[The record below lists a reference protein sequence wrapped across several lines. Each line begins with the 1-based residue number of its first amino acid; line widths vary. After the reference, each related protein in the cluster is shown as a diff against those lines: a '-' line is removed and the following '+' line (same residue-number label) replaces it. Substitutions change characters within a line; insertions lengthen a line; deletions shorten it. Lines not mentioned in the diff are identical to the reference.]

1 MLTTGE
7 TATECQFFF
16 FWYLLAFLQ
25 KCCVYLLTL
34 PPSPHSH
41 HPFSHSIWAR
51 QALGLMVTCSP
62 ACQSVLGQHVLAR
75 LGFQLAL
82 LPPSKQLHYPASKIY
97 DSMNKSSCKNQ
108 PSIKNFHFP
117 LNTDFK
123 VFFLEIRMMYQMP
136 RKSTLSLEYPGSL

>member
-1 MLTTGE
+1 MPIFPVLVSARFPSEMLC
-7 TATECQFFF
+7 APS
-16 FWYLLAFLQ
+16 YPSLL
-25 KCCVYLLTL
+25 
-34 PPSPHSH
+34 PHIPTN
-41 HPFSHSIWAR
+41 PFSHSIWAR

-62 ACQSVLGQHVLAR
+62 ACQSVLGQHVLAS

-108 PSIKNFHFP
+108 LSIKNFHFP